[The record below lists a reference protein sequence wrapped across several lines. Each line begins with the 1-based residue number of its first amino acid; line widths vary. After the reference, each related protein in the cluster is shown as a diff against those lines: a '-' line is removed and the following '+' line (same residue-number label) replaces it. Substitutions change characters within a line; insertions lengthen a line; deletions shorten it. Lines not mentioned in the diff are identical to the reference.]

1 MIAIP
6 ISIAIPIPMPNGDWD
21 LTVPSGARLF
31 FGRHFA
37 RRRSGVFHCGNI
49 FCHDAAKMVDD
60 MTVLAQNKKAFHDYH
75 IDQTLE
81 AGIVLSG
88 PEVKS
93 LRAGKA
99 NLRDGYAQLKNG
111 EVFLYNVHISP
122 YAWTT
127 HLAQDPLRVRKLL
140 LHRQEI
146 RKLIGKLHEKGI
158 ALIPLKIYFI
168 ANGKAKVE
176 LALVKHKTQGDK
188 RDSIAERDAEREMAR
203 TVRRGREDSD

>member
-1 MIAIP
+1 M
-6 ISIAIPIPMPNGDWD
+6 S
-21 LTVPSGARLF
+21 
-31 FGRHFA
+31 
-37 RRRSGVFHCGNI
+37 
-49 FCHDAAKMVDD
+49 AKKTTGQKIV
-60 MTVLAQNKKAFHDYH
+60 AKNKKAFHDYH

-176 LALVKHKTQGDK
+176 LALARGKKLYDK
-188 RDSIAERDAEREMAR
+188 RAALKEKESNREMQR
-203 TVRRGREDSD
+203 NLRREE

>member
-1 MIAIP
+1 M
-6 ISIAIPIPMPNGDWD
+6 S
-21 LTVPSGARLF
+21 
-31 FGRHFA
+31 
-37 RRRSGVFHCGNI
+37 
-49 FCHDAAKMVDD
+49 AKKTTGQKIV
-60 MTVLAQNKKAFHDYH
+60 AKNKKAFHDYH
-75 IDQTLE
+75 IAQTLE

-176 LALVKHKTQGDK
+176 LALARGKKLYDK
-188 RDSIAERDAEREMAR
+188 RAALKEKESNREMQR
-203 TVRRGREDSD
+203 NLRREE

>member
-1 MIAIP
+1 M
-6 ISIAIPIPMPNGDWD
+6 S
-21 LTVPSGARLF
+21 
-31 FGRHFA
+31 
-37 RRRSGVFHCGNI
+37 
-49 FCHDAAKMVDD
+49 AKKTTGQKIV
-60 MTVLAQNKKAFHDYH
+60 AKNKKAFHDYH

-176 LALVKHKTQGDK
+176 LALARGKKLYDK
-188 RDSIAERDAEREMAR
+188 RAALKEKESNREMAR
-203 TVRRGREDSD
+203 SLRREE